1 MATTKLQNLINPEV
15 LSAFLETKMVDAIAL
30 SPLAV
35 VGTEL
40 QGRAGNTLTLPTW
53 QYIGDAKDLAEGVAD
68 VPVSLEATSR
78 EVTVKNISK
87 SVEITDQALLSG
99 YGNPADEVAKQLLT
113 ALSSKVE
120 ADCYAELAKATL
132 VHTGAVDADTVAD
145 ALVKF
150 GEDLDEEMFLFI
162 NPADYAAIRKNPNF
176 MFVNGQ
182 QMTIG
187 GTVGFIFN
195 CSVVVKNRVPA
206 GVAYIVKRGALGI
219 ELKRGVNVEDD
230 RDILRKVNVYSADE
244 HYVAYLRDASKVI
257 KVAAAAPSKA

>member
-1 MATTKLQNLINPEV
+1 MAVSKLSNMINPEV
-15 LSAFLETKMVDAIAL
+15 LGAFLETKLVDAIKL

-53 QYIGDAKDLAEGVAD
+53 QYIGDAADLAEGVAD
-68 VPVSLEATSR
+68 VPVSLEAQSR
-78 EVTVKNISK
+78 EITIKKASK
-87 SVEITDQALLSG
+87 AVEITDEALLSG
-99 YGNPADEVAKQLLT
+99 YGNPADEIASQLLT
-113 ALSSKVE
+113 AIASKVE
-120 ADCYAELAKATL
+120 ADCFTALGTATL
-132 VHTGAVDADTVAD
+132 KQVGDVSADTVAD

-162 NPADYAAIRKNPNF
+162 NPADYATIRKNANF
-176 MFVNGQ
+176 SYVNGQ

-195 CSVVVKNRVPA
+195 CAVVVSNRVPA
-206 GVAYIVKRGALGI
+206 QSAYIVKRGALGI
-219 ELKRGVNVEDD
+219 ELKRGVNVESD
-230 RDILRKVNVYSADE
+230 RDILRKTNVYSVDE

-257 KVAAAAPSKA
+257 KIAKA

>member
-1 MATTKLQNLINPEV
+1 MATTKLSNMINPEV
-15 LSAFLETKMVDAIAL
+15 LGAFLETKLVNAIKL

-53 QYIGDAKDLAEGVAD
+53 QYIGDAADLAEGVAD
-68 VPVSLEATSR
+68 VPVSLEAQSR
-78 EVTVKNISK
+78 EITIKKASK
-87 SVEITDQALLSG
+87 AVEITDEALLSG
-99 YGNPADEVAKQLLT
+99 YGNPADEIASQLLT
-113 ALSSKVE
+113 SIASKVE
-120 ADCYAELAKATL
+120 ADCFTALGTATL
-132 VHTGAVDADTVAD
+132 KQVGDVSADTVAD

-162 NPADYAAIRKNPNF
+162 NPADYATIRKNANF
-176 MFVNGQ
+176 SYVNGQ

-195 CSVVVKNRVPA
+195 CAVVVSNRVPA
-206 GVAYIVKRGALGI
+206 QSAYIVKRGALGI
-219 ELKRGVNVEDD
+219 ELKRGVNVESD
-230 RDILRKVNVYSADE
+230 RDILRKTNVYSVDE

-257 KVAAAAPSKA
+257 KIAKA

>member
-1 MATTKLQNLINPEV
+1 MATTKLSNMINPEV
-15 LSAFLETKMVDAIAL
+15 LGAFLETKLVDAIKL

-53 QYIGDAKDLAEGVAD
+53 QYIGDAADLAEGVAD
-68 VPVSLEATSR
+68 VPVSLEAQSR
-78 EVTVKNISK
+78 EITIKKASK
-87 SVEITDQALLSG
+87 AVEITDEALLSG
-99 YGNPADEVAKQLLT
+99 YGNPADEIASQLLT
-113 ALSSKVE
+113 AIASKVE
-120 ADCYAELAKATL
+120 ADCFTALGTATL
-132 VHTGAVDADTVAD
+132 KQVGAVDADTVAD

-162 NPADYAAIRKNPNF
+162 NPADYATIRKNANF
-176 MFVNGQ
+176 SYVNGQ

-195 CSVVVKNRVPA
+195 CAVVVSNRVPA
-206 GVAYIVKRGALGI
+206 QSAYIVKRGALGI
-219 ELKRGVNVEDD
+219 ELKRGVNVESD
-230 RDILRKVNVYSADE
+230 RDILRKTNVYSVDE

-257 KVAAAAPSKA
+257 KIAKA

>member
-1 MATTKLQNLINPEV
+1 MAMTKLTDIINPEV
-15 LSAFLETKMVDAIAL
+15 LGAFLETKLVDAIKL

-53 QYIGDAKDLAEGVAD
+53 QYIGDAADLAEGVAD
-68 VPVSLEATSR
+68 TPVALETQSR
-78 EVTVKNISK
+78 EVKIKKASK
-87 SVEITDQALLSG
+87 SVEITDEALLSG
-99 YGNPADEVAKQLLT
+99 YGNPADEIASQLLT
-113 ALSSKVE
+113 AIASKVE
-120 ADCYAELAKATL
+120 ADCFAALATGTL
-132 VHTGAVDADTVAD
+132 KQVGAVEADTVAD

-176 MFVNGQ
+176 AYVNGQ

-195 CSVVVKNRVPA
+195 CAVVVSNRVA
-206 GVAYIVKRGALGI
+206 AQSAYIVKRGALGI
-219 ELKRGVNVEDD
+219 ELKRGVNVESD
-230 RDILRKVNVYSADE
+230 RDILRKTNVYSVDE
-244 HYVAYLRDASKVI
+244 HYVAYLRDDSKVI
-257 KVAAAAPSKA
+257 RIANA

>member
-1 MATTKLQNLINPEV
+1 MAVSKLSNMINPEV
-15 LSAFLETKMVDAIAL
+15 LGAFLETKLVDAIKL

-53 QYIGDAKDLAEGVAD
+53 QYIGDAADLAEGVAD
-68 VPVSLEATSR
+68 VPVSLEAQSR
-78 EVTVKNISK
+78 EITIKKASK
-87 SVEITDQALLSG
+87 AVEITDEALLSG
-99 YGNPADEVAKQLLT
+99 YGNPADEIASQLLT
-113 ALSSKVE
+113 SIASKVE
-120 ADCYAELAKATL
+120 ADCFAALGTATL
-132 VHTGAVDADTVAD
+132 KQVGAVDADTVAD

-162 NPADYAAIRKNPNF
+162 NPADYATIRKNANF
-176 MFVNGQ
+176 SYVNGQ

-195 CSVVVKNRVPA
+195 CAVVVSNRVPA
-206 GVAYIVKRGALGI
+206 QSAYIVKRGALGI
-219 ELKRGVNVEDD
+219 ELKRGVNVESD
-230 RDILRKVNVYSADE
+230 RDILRKTNVYSVDE

-257 KVAAAAPSKA
+257 KITKA